1 MRTIKE
7 KIYLFSFISTMILSL
22 VACDE
27 KGNEAPVSKKFAAEN
42 INEIYVKTVGQNIK
56 LHSTTG
62 KDIKVDTGEMKDLKV
77 KEDGEKLEIIT
88 ENSSS
93 IVNLK
98 TAAVHI
104 YLPEK
109 VYEKID
115 IKTESGEVIGE
126 NITSKQLNLYS
137 DSSDM
142 TIKDYKGNSIKG
154 VSESGGIT
162 LQGVE
167 GSFDIQN
174 NTGEVNVSAASN
186 LKNESKIKTES
197 SNVNIQLRKEPT
209 SLEVDLSTPAG
220 KIKNEFSLS
229 TGEKGNDHKVK
240 GHIGTGKENDTKL
253 TVHSMT
259 GKIELRHEK

>member
-7 KIYLFSFISTMILSL
+7 KVYLFSFISTMILSL

-98 TAAVHI
+98 TATVHI

-109 VYEKID
+109 AYKKID

-126 NITSKQLNLYS
+126 NITSKQLDLHS

-162 LQGVE
+162 LQEVE
-167 GSFDIQN
+167 GGFDIQT
-174 NTGEVNVSAASN
+174 NTGEVNVTTAFSF
-186 LKNESKIKTES
+186 KNESKIKTES
-197 SNVNIQLRKEPT
+197 SHIHIKLEKEPEN
-209 SLEVDLSTPAG
+209 LEVDLSTQAG
-220 KIKNEFSLS
+220 KIKNDFSLS
-229 TGEKGNDHKVK
+229 SVEKGNSHKVK
-240 GHIGTGKENDTKL
+240 GRIGTGQENDAKL
-253 TVHSMT
+253 TVESMT
-259 GKIELRHEK
+259 GTIALKRDK